1 MGAERL
7 LTAFGKTQSL
17 SEWERE
23 TGLHRVLSA
32 RINAGWSPEEA
43 VSCRGIAETRELW
56 EGANTL
62 PFGADPIAQMV
73 VNEFAPL
80 TLETIGM
87 CFGVSRERVRQI
99 EDRALTKLRQALTD
113 EGADVDIREM
123 LKAWGA
129 ERGRSKLGYDE
140 RRTSARGSAQDTES
154 AAGEAHAFAAAHGVA
169 RAESEGGRQTSYEG
183 RTVEQGGE
191 PSRPVATHC
200 RDRTRTAA
208 QSGWHRR

>member
-17 SEWERE
+17 SDWERE
-23 TGLHRVLSA
+23 TGLGRVLSA

-62 PFGADPIAQMV
+62 PFDADPIAQMV

-80 TLETIGM
+80 TLDTVGLCLGIT
-87 CFGVSRERVRQI
+87 RERARQL
-99 EDRALTKLRQALTD
+99 EERALLKLKALLVG

-129 ERGRSKLGYDE
+129 ERGRSKLGYDL
-140 RRTSARGSAQDTES
+140 
-154 AAGEAHAFAAAHGVA
+154 
-169 RAESEGGRQTSYEG
+169 
-183 RTVEQGGE
+183 
-191 PSRPVATHC
+191 
-200 RDRTRTAA
+200 
-208 QSGWHRR
+208 